1 MDVIQNLENIAQNQ
15 TKLIAA
21 KKKKNSVNKN
31 LVTLQ
36 SLLQTYYT
44 YWIAKWGQDK

>member
-1 MDVIQNLENIAQNQ
+1 MDVTQNLESIAQNQ

-21 KKKKNSVNKN
+21 KKKKKKNNGVNKN

-36 SLLQTYYT
+36 SLL
-44 YWIAKWGQDK
+44 

>member
-1 MDVIQNLENIAQNQ
+1 MDVTQNLENIAQNQ

-21 KKKKNSVNKN
+21 KQKQKQTKKSVNKN

-36 SLLQTYYT
+36 SLL
-44 YWIAKWGQDK
+44 

>member
-1 MDVIQNLENIAQNQ
+1 MDVTQNRENIAQNQ

-21 KKKKNSVNKN
+21 KKKTKKQNNNGVNKN

-36 SLLQTYYT
+36 SLL
-44 YWIAKWGQDK
+44 

>member
-1 MDVIQNLENIAQNQ
+1 MDVTQNLESIAQNQ

-21 KKKKNSVNKN
+21 KKKKNNGVNKN

-36 SLLQTYYT
+36 SLL
-44 YWIAKWGQDK
+44 

>member
-1 MDVIQNLENIAQNQ
+1 MDVTQNRENIAQNQ

-21 KKKKNSVNKN
+21 KKKKKTKKQNNNGVNKN

-36 SLLQTYYT
+36 SLL
-44 YWIAKWGQDK
+44 